1 MKYILISIIV
11 IAMLYGLVGIVNFI
25 IDLKEKADD
34 KE

>member
-1 MKYILISIIV
+1 MKYILISIITIV
-11 IAMLYGLVGIVNFI
+11 LLYSLIGIVNFI